1 MRLNM
6 RVMLTALLLLGLWGR
21 GPGAASKVELI
32 NNGYED
38 VVIGISPEIDESQ
51 GQAIITALKKML
63 IEASGHLF
71 TATRRRAFFR
81 RVKILIP
88 QSWTNTP
95 FNQTAT
101 TERFKDSE
109 IQVKH
114 QNFAYGNQPYTE
126 QPEGCE
132 KAGTFIHL
140 TPEYLTTS
148 NYTTGHWDHPGK
160 SLVPLWAKL
169 RWGVFDEF
177 GFPSQTSPEF
187 RFFYEP
193 KTNNNK
199 GETDTTL
206 PNYCANEAL
215 KGEERTL
222 KPRLEGEDVEDW
234 CLEDKTSTDDCRFY
248 PSNIQTA
255 STSIMSYPFVKSV
268 SIVEFCDAN
277 THRYDAPNKQNKF
290 CKMSV
295 WDVML
300 KHSDFR
306 DNQNP
311 IRTTPIDDTQVI
323 VVQEVDPSFAIVMDV
338 SSSMTTNNRYKNLQT
353 RVKAFL
359 LHKLPANSS
368 VSLIKFG
375 STATVLADLAKVTD
389 ENSRKNLVA
398 LVDTTPSGGTSIG
411 SGLKKALEVLKNQR
425 NKHIFL
431 ITDGE
436 ENTSPLIN
444 EVWQDMI
451 QANVCIMTVALGK
464 SADDKIEKLA
474 TETGGKALTV
484 RDDDQIN
491 MLDKA
496 LVSTLTRF
504 PAKAAQFTRF
514 EFYDSL
520 KINTEKLE
528 VKDSFIVDKS
538 IGKNLIFHLETDNV
552 DHVDGSP
559 KIRDPDGI
567 ETNINDF
574 NSQASMWTIS
584 FPMAKIG
591 VWKWSVALTG
601 SSSNWV
607 KAFATSQT
615 RDTATMPIITET
627 WSTNGSVG
635 RSKREIRIRI
645 YCKVT
650 QRENPVLWAAVKGI
664 VTGPDNTPPDIYDLK
679 DTGQTPDTM
688 ENDGIYSSYLTKFP
702 STGRYSLDCEVD
714 STEDTVVPGQPVSNT
729 RKRRNTREGPL
740 GPSLDLCCGT
750 NMPFDPSTTSPTGAF
765 RRKATGGVIKLTEV
779 PGPGEDILPPDEVM
793 DLQVISITL
802 YTNTQPVTTITLT
815 WSTPGD
821 DLNQGTVSN
830 YIFQLSSNKQDLSDN
845 PSSHNQLDTVL
856 PVTKSSLEDAHILVE
871 SGNKVTF
878 DVTCRKK
885 LEFERTYYLGLQ
897 TVDDSNN
904 MSEMSNIV
912 PFTVMEKLAMP
923 SWSLDRSRDIN
934 RDVIRFKRKKE
945 KVGQ

>member
-51 GQAIITALKKML
+51 GQAIITAL
-63 IEASGHLF
+63 
-71 TATRRRAFFR
+71 
-81 RVKILIP
+81 
-88 QSWTNTP
+88 
-95 FNQTAT
+95 
-101 TERFKDSE
+101 KDSE

-268 SIVEFCDAN
+268 SQIVEFCDAN

-627 WSTNGSVG
+627 WFVVFASRVLMEVLEGVNEKSAYEST
-635 RSKREIRIRI
+635 
-645 YCKVT
+645 
-650 QRENPVLWAAVKGI
+650 VKGI

-815 WSTPGD
+815 WM
-821 DLNQGTVSN
+821 SN